1 MKNLE
6 NKNAENNSDNLKWY
20 FENEKNLTILAKG
33 KKNPIVKNWLD
44 KLLPYSSIT
53 EYFRNGYNIGFVLS
67 DTDLV
72 VDCDPR
78 NYKDGTDSLE
88 QLQND
93 LGVRLQ
99 DHAPTVKT
107 GGGGFH
113 FYSLNLSRSFLKD
126 DALTVT
132 LQAGNFIN
140 PKRSF
145 RTTVITDTFESTEI
159 WQPNFLRYSIGVKYN
174 LGKLKAVVKKVAR
187 TIQNTDN
194 VDAPSDSEQQSENGG
209 MQ

>member
-33 KKNPIVKNWLD
+33 AKNPIVKNWLD
-44 KLLPYSSIT
+44 KLISYSSIT
-53 EYFRNGYNIGFVLS
+53 EYFQNGYNIGFVLS

-78 NYKDGTDSLE
+78 NYKDGIDSLE
-88 QLQND
+88 LLQND
-93 LGVRLQ
+93 LGCRLQ

-113 FYSLNLSRSFLKD
+113 FYFSK
-126 DALTVT
+126 
-132 LQAGNFIN
+132 
-140 PKRSF
+140 
-145 RTTVITDTFESTEI
+145 
-159 WQPNFLRYSIGVKYN
+159 
-174 LGKLKAVVKKVAR
+174 
-187 TIQNTDN
+187 
-194 VDAPSDSEQQSENGG
+194 PSDLNINEVLDKYPGIEFKTEGRHARYAPPEVCTRAEIIISGNATT
-209 MQ
+209 